1 MKMDQLPRL
10 LSMLLHDRVIAT
22 VILARD
28 SLCTQRVTVQLKT
41 GVLRMAVHVK
51 PLVLRC
57 LLCQHLELLPEE
69 GVE

>member
-51 PLVLRC
+51 PRWFTPSLTLSVMSAS
-57 LLCQHLELLPEE
+57 
-69 GVE
+69 